1 MNQAI
6 ERRWI
11 SYDWFKLIVAL
22 ILAALLLLFRPA
34 ASTETVGVTP
44 GTNSPAVATA
54 ASSAQIIAPVLTS
67 PAPGAQAAPG
77 PITFSGKATP
87 GVEVLVLVDGAPVG
101 KARAGADGTWT
112 LNATVDKPG
121 ARQVV
126 VQALD
131 DKGAVAAS
139 ASPATLSIAAPAPQV
154 AAPTLDLPGQPLAAG
169 EIALSGTG
177 TSGTKI
183 EVVVDGTS
191 AGTAIVG
198 ADRKWSLPVT
208 LPQGDHQVVARALDA
223 AGQVAAAT
231 SPVRVSVSGAAQAPT
246 TASGSGAAA
255 QAPAITGP
263 TSGATVDAGSLTLSG
278 IGTPGSQIE
287 VLDGDKVIGT
297 ATIRADGAWSFPTT
311 AAAGTHQ
318 YAVRPAGNAPAVSPP
333 VSISVSAPPAPAGS
347 QPPAITSPADGARLD
362 SGPIAIAG
370 TGAPGSQIEIL
381 DSDKVVGT
389 VAVGADGTWSFQATP
404 GGNTAAYSARPAGSA
419 TVAGKP
425 IRVTIGAASAG
436 ACNGLAV
443 NCDAWV
449 TRTGGLVLRLRGGAG
464 TGQPIIARLPVG
476 TQVKLLEGPHAANG
490 FNWWRVRTLG
500 EREGWVAGE
509 ELRAQPD

>member
-11 SYDWFKLIVAL
+11 GYDWFKLIVAL

-34 ASTETVGVTP
+34 ASTETAGVTP

-54 ASSAQIIAPVLTS
+54 ASSAQITAPVLTS
-67 PAPGAQAAPG
+67 PAPGAQTAPG

-87 GVEVLVLVDGAPVG
+87 GVQVQVLVDGAPVG

-112 LNATVDKPG
+112 LNVTIDKPG
-121 ARQVV
+121 ERQVV
-126 VQALD
+126 LQALD

-139 ASPATLSIAAPAPQV
+139 ASPAALTIAAPAPQV

-169 EIALSGTG
+169 EMTLNGTG
-177 TSGTKI
+177 TPGTKI
-183 EVVVDGTS
+183 EIVLDGTT
-191 AGTAIVG
+191 AGTATVG
-198 ADRKWSLPVT
+198 SDGKWSLAVT
-208 LPQGDHQVVARALDA
+208 LSQGNHEVVARALDA
-223 AGQVAAAT
+223 AGQVVAAA
-231 SPVRVSVSGAAQAPT
+231 SPARVSVSGVTQAPT
-246 TASGSGAAA
+246 AGSGGGTPA

-263 TSGATVDAGSLTLSG
+263 SSGTTVDTGSLTLSG
-278 IGTPGSQIE
+278 IGAPGSQIE
-287 VLDGDKVIGT
+287 ILDGDKVIGT
-297 ATIRADGAWSFPTT
+297 ATVGADGAWSFPTT

-318 YAVRPAGNAPAVSPP
+318 YAVRPAGKATAMSPT
-333 VSISVSAPPAPAGS
+333 VSISVSAPPALAGS
-347 QPPAITSPADGARLD
+347 QPPAITSPPDGARLD
-362 SGPIAIAG
+362 SGPITIAG

-389 VAVGADGTWSFQATP
+389 VVVGADGTWSFQATP
-404 GGNTAAYSARPAGSA
+404 SGGTAAYSARPAGS
-419 TVAGKP
+419 TDVTGKP

-436 ACNGLAV
+436 TCNDLAV

-449 TRTGGLVLRLRGGAG
+449 TRTGGLVLRMRAGAG

-476 TQVKLLEGPHAANG
+476 TQVKLLEGPQAATG

-500 EREGWVAGE
+500 GREGWVAGE
-509 ELRAQPD
+509 ELRTQPD